1 MRTDHSPGPTT
12 SGRLAQDA
20 GSDLGQRAG
29 GTSALAHKLLATTPM
44 SSRGLHSVQVGDADA
59 QVVFLHG
66 LFGQGKNWTAI
77 AKALADSYR
86 VLLVDLP
93 NHGRSPWTEHVSYPE
108 VASAVGDLID
118 ARRTENGS
126 SAPVAVVGH
135 SMGGKV
141 AMALALLRP
150 ALVGR
155 LCVVDVSPVRYS
167 TRSSFAEF
175 LRGMRQLDLD
185 QLPDRAAADQALTPY
200 VPDPKVRGFLLQ
212 NLRRQP
218 TSATESGSS
227 GAGWRWQLN
236 VELLDDQLGELGD
249 WPTELSGPY
258 LGPTLW
264 VAGENS
270 RYVLPEYAPTM
281 RELFPRVQL
290 VTVKRSGHWVHSD
303 QPEVFLAILRR
314 FLRDS
319 ANSPEDAE
327 VGR

>member
-1 MRTDHSPGPTT
+1 
-12 SGRLAQDA
+12 
-20 GSDLGQRAG
+20 
-29 GTSALAHKLLATTPM
+29 M
-44 SSRGLHSVQVGDADA
+44 SSRGLHSVQVGDAGA

-66 LFGQGKNWTAI
+66 LFGQGKNWTSI
-77 AKALADSYR
+77 ANALADSYR

-108 VASAVGDLID
+108 VASAVGELID

-150 ALVGR
+150 ALVER

-167 TRSSFAEF
+167 TLSSFAEF

-200 VPDPKVRGFLLQ
+200 VPDAKVRGFLLQ

-218 TSATESGSS
+218 ISPTESGSS
-227 GAGWRWQLN
+227 GVAWRWQLN

-264 VAGENS
+264 VAGGNS
-270 RYVLPEYAPTM
+270 RYVLPEYTPTM
-281 RELFPRVQL
+281 RQLFPRVQL
-290 VTVKRSGHWVHSD
+290 VTVKKSGHWVHSD
-303 QPEVFLAILRR
+303 QPDVFLAILRR
-314 FLRDS
+314 FLRNS

>member
-1 MRTDHSPGPTT
+1 MTG
-12 SGRLAQDA
+12 
-20 GSDLGQRAG
+20 
-29 GTSALAHKLLATTPM
+29 
-44 SSRGLHSVQVGDADA
+44 RGLHSVQVGDAGPA
-59 QVVFLHG
+59 VVFLHG
-66 LFGQGKNWTAI
+66 LFGQGKNWTSI
-77 AKALADSYR
+77 ANELADSYR

-93 NHGRSPWTEHVSYPE
+93 NHGRSAWTEHVSYPE
-108 VASAVGDLID
+108 VASAVGDLIV

-150 ALVGR
+150 ALVER

-167 TRSSFAEF
+167 THSSFAEF

-200 VPDPKVRGFLLQ
+200 VPDVTVRSFLLQ

-218 TSATESGSS
+218 ISPAEPGSS

-236 VELLDDQLGELGD
+236 IELLDDQLGELGD
-249 WPTELSGPY
+249 WPIELAGPY

-264 VAGENS
+264 LAGANS
-270 RYVLPEYAPTM
+270 RYVLPEHAPTM
-281 RELFPRVQL
+281 RQLFPRVQL
-290 VTVKRSGHWVHSD
+290 VTVKKSGHWVHSD

-319 ANSPEDAE
+319 ATSPTDSEE
-327 VGR
+327 GG